1 MKKIYTSMIA
11 LSLGAFCGLTLSA
24 QEQLNITFADNQ
36 LPAKWEVYNGGT
48 YSFENG
54 HLNVVMAVQSNGKY
68 RADLWYNRTTDENYK
83 ITDVSNIK
91 VMAIKF
97 IGQRPTGSLKLE
109 YLGDFTNKTNWTYKG
124 EIKTSGGNTIYYWDL
139 NDISDYT
146 TTSTLNRYHFT
157 IADCEVEPFEYSVD
171 WIATFES
178 IEALTENKD
187 WKDDG
192 ENDIDE
198 EGEVEYT
205 FINESTNQGY
215 LSFDEMYDASAVG
228 HTLILKDDVVFT
240 DRKPTKNV
248 TIKGETGN
256 EKLIQNFNNKLLFA
270 CGSRF
275 ALENLIVT
283 AQNGPGSTPMFEVAK
298 NNPLILTDV
307 TFDGIK
313 SSHSEGIIN
322 IKTDGALNLTNVNF
336 VNCEGS
342 TLNAL
347 CKVGATKTLNLTGK
361 NEGLKVYVEAAGCIN
376 ASELTNEQPIVLT
389 LSEILT
395 ESPAARSL
403 SENDVIVNGC
413 DDPSKFDLTNSG
425 YKLVGE
431 NGNLVLAKA
440 GDTTAIDEIGVDGE
454 DAPVEYY
461 NVQGIRVENPEHGL
475 YIKRQ
480 GNKVSKVIL

>member
-11 LSLGAFCGLTLSA
+11 LALGAVCANAGI
-24 QEQLNITFADNQ
+24 EVTFNGTDNA
-36 LPAKWEVYNGGT
+36 LWNAGNNATV
-48 YSFENG
+48 ENG
-54 HLNVVMAVQSNGKY
+54 HLVVPMTESGGKY
-68 RADLWYNRTTDENYK
+68 RQDLSFNNADNAYTLDASTET
-83 ITDVSNIK
+83 IL
-91 VMAIKF
+91 AIKF
-97 IGQRPTGSLKLE
+97 IGTRPNGNMTLEFQNNGVWLNSQWKNTPTGSVTTTK
-109 YLGDFTNKTNWTYKG
+109 
-124 EIKTSGGNTIYYWDL
+124 GNTIYYYDL
-139 NDISDYT
+139 TKDATYT
-146 TTSTLNRYHFT
+146 GTLTVNR
-157 IADCEVEPFEYSVD
+157 INLKVADCTVEPYEYTLD
-171 WIATFES
+171 WIKTYPS
-178 IEALTENKD
+178 VEALETDSD

-205 FINESTNQGY
+205 FINETTSQGY
-215 LSFDEMYDASAVG
+215 LSFDEMYEASVDG
-228 HTLILKDDVVFT
+228 HTLILKDDVVFA

-313 SSHSEGIIN
+313 SSNSEGIIN

-336 VNCEGS
+336 INCEGS

-347 CKVGATKTLNLTGK
+347 CRVGATKTLNLTGK

-376 ASELTNEQPIVLT
+376 ATELTNEQPIILT

-395 ESPAARSL
+395 ETPAARSL

-413 DDPSKFDLTNSG
+413 EDPSKFELTNAG

-431 NGNLVLAKA
+431 NGNLVLAKV
-440 GDTTAIDEIGVDGE
+440 GDTTAIDEIGVDGVE
-454 DAPVEYY
+454 APVEYY

>member
-1 MKKIYTSMIA
+1 
-11 LSLGAFCGLTLSA
+11 
-24 QEQLNITFADNQ
+24 
-36 LPAKWEVYNGGT
+36 
-48 YSFENG
+48 
-54 HLNVVMAVQSNGKY
+54 
-68 RADLWYNRTTDENYK
+68 
-83 ITDVSNIK
+83 
-91 VMAIKF
+91 MAIKF
-97 IGQRPTGSLKLE
+97 IGQRPAGSLKLE
-109 YLGDFTNKTNWTYKG
+109 YIGDFTNKPNWTYKG

-146 TTSTLNRYHFT
+146 ATSTLNRYHFT

-171 WIATFES
+171 WVATFES
-178 IEALTENKD
+178 LDALTESKD

-205 FINESTNQGY
+205 FINETTSQGY
-215 LSFDEMYDASAVG
+215 LSFDEMHNASVAG
-228 HTLILKDDVVFT
+228 DILILKDHVTVAKRIDS
-240 DRKPTKNV
+240 RNV
-248 TIKGETGN
+248 TIKGATGS
-256 EKLIQNFNNKLLFA
+256 EKLIQNFNNSLLFA
-270 CGSRF
+270 CKSSL
-275 ALENLIVT
+275 ALENLVLT
-283 AQNGPGSTPMFEVAK
+283 AQNGPGNKPMFEVSN
-298 NNPLILTDV
+298 NNPLSLTDV

-313 SSHSEGIIN
+313 SSYASGIID
-322 IKTDGALNLTNVNF
+322 IKDKGVLNLTNVNF

-342 TLNAL
+342 ELNAL
-347 CKVGATKTLNLTGK
+347 CKVSATKTLNLTGK

-376 ASELTNEQPIVLT
+376 ATELTNEQPIVLT

-395 ESPAARSL
+395 EAPAARSL

-413 DDPSKFDLTNSG
+413 EDPSKFELTNAG

-440 GDTTAIDEIGVDGE
+440 GDTTAIDEIGVDGVE
-454 DAPVEYY
+454 APVEYY
-461 NVQGIRVENPEHGL
+461 NIQGIRVENPEHGL

>member
-1 MKKIYTSMIA
+1 MIA
-11 LSLGAFCGLTLSA
+11 LSLGAFCANAGI
-24 QEQLNITFADNQ
+24 EVTFDGSDNA
-36 LPAKWEVYNGGT
+36 LWNAGTNAKV
-48 YSFENG
+48 ENG
-54 HLNVVMAVQSNGKY
+54 HLVVSMTESNGKY
-68 RADLWYNRTTDENYK
+68 RQDLSFNNSEKAYTLDASAEK
-83 ITDVSNIK
+83 IL
-91 VMAIKF
+91 AIKF
-97 IGQRPTGSLKLE
+97 IGTRPHGNMTLEFQNNGAWLNTAWKNTPDGSVTTTK
-109 YLGDFTNKTNWTYKG
+109 
-124 EIKTSGGNTIYYWDL
+124 GNTIYYYNLAKD
-139 NDISDYT
+139 NAYT
-146 TTSTLNRYHFT
+146 GILTVNR
-157 IADCEVEPFEYSVD
+157 INLKVADCTVEPYEYTLD
-171 WIATFES
+171 WIKTYPS
-178 IEALTENKD
+178 VEALEADSD

>member
-1 MKKIYTSMIA
+1 MKKIYTTMIA
-11 LSLGAFCGLTLSA
+11 LALGAFCGLPLAA
-24 QEQLNITFADNQ
+24 QNQLNITFADNQ

-54 HLNVVMAVQSNGKY
+54 HLNVVMAVQSNNKY

-97 IGQRPTGSLKLE
+97 IGQRPAGSLKLE
-109 YLGDFTNKTNWTYKG
+109 YIGDFTNKANWTYKG
-124 EIKTSGGNTIYYWDL
+124 EIKTSAGNTIYYWDL

-146 TTSTLNRYHFT
+146 AASTLNRYHFT

-178 IEALTENKD
+178 LDALTENKD

-205 FINESTNQGY
+205 FLNESTNQGY

-228 HTLILKDDVVFT
+228 HTLILKDNVTFNG
-240 DRKPTKNV
+240 RKDSKNV
-248 TIKGETGN
+248 IIKGSTGS
-256 EKLIQNFNNKLLFA
+256 EKLIQNVNNSLLFA
-270 CGSRF
+270 CKSRL
-275 ALENLIVT
+275 ALENLILIP
-283 AQNGPGSTPMFEVAK
+283 QNGPGSKPMFEISK

-307 TFDGIK
+307 TFDGVK
-313 SSHSEGIIN
+313 STFSNGIID
-322 IKTDGALNLTNVNF
+322 IKGDGVLELSNVKF

-342 TLNAL
+342 ALNAL
-347 CKVGATKTLNLTGK
+347 FKVGDTKTLNLSGK

-376 ASELTNEQPIVLT
+376 ATELTNEQPIVLT

-395 ESPAARSL
+395 EAPAARSL

-413 DDPSKFDLTNSG
+413 EDPSKFELTNAG

-440 GDTTAIDEIGVDGE
+440 GGTTAIDEIGADGI

-461 NVQGIRVENPEHGL
+461 NIQGIRVENPEHGL

-480 GNKVSKVIL
+480 GNKVSKVIF

>member
-36 LPAKWEVYNGGT
+36 LPAKWEVSNGGT

-54 HLNVVMAVQSNGKY
+54 HLNVVMSVQSNNKY
-68 RADLWYNRTTDENYK
+68 RADLWYNRLTDDSYK
-83 ITDVSNIK
+83 IKDVSKIK

-97 IGQRPTGSLKLE
+97 IGQRPAGSLKLE
-109 YLGDFTNKTNWTYKG
+109 YIGDFTNKANWTYKG
-124 EIKTSGGNTIYYWDL
+124 EIKTTGGNTIYYWDL

-146 TTSTLNRYHFT
+146 ETSTLNRYHFT
-157 IADCEVEPFEYSVD
+157 IADCETEPFEYSVD
-171 WIATFES
+171 WVATFES
-178 IEALTENKD
+178 LDALTENKD

-198 EGEVEYT
+198 EGDVEYT
-205 FINESTNQGY
+205 FINESTGQGY
-215 LSFDEMYDASAVG
+215 LSFVEMYNAAEAE
-228 HTLILKDDVVFT
+228 HTLILKDHVTFDNRA
-240 DRKPTKNV
+240 DSKNV
-248 TIKGETGN
+248 TLKGETGA
-256 EKLIQNFNNKLLFA
+256 EKIIQNKNNSLLFA
-270 CGSRF
+270 CKSRL

-283 AQNGPGSTPMFEVAK
+283 AQNGPGANPMFEISK

-313 SSHSEGIIN
+313 SSHAEGIIN
-322 IKTDGALNLTNVNF
+322 IKNDGVLNLTNVNF

-342 TLNAL
+342 ILSAL

-376 ASELTNEQPIVLT
+376 ATDLTNEQPIVLT
-389 LSEILT
+389 LSDILT
-395 ESPAARSL
+395 ETPAARSL

-454 DAPVEYY
+454 DAPAEYY

-480 GNKVSKVIL
+480 GDKVSKVIL